1 MSETL
6 SASLPSD
13 LEARITRVLRSLCD
27 RGLTIAT
34 VESCTGGLIASVLT
48 DVEGCGHAFE
58 RGFVTYSEAAK
69 IEDVDVPAALIEA
82 HSAVS
87 AEVAEAMARGGLR
100 RSTADLALS
109 ITGYAGPGADDA
121 EEGLVHLALAIR
133 EGGVICVERH
143 FGPIGRGGV
152 RLATLEA
159 AVGLLERDWSRLDLM
174 ERRSAS
180 DVSSDPEAV

>member
-13 LEARITRVLRSLCD
+13 LEARITRVLQDLCD
-27 RGLTIAT
+27 RDLTIAT

-48 DVEGCGHAFE
+48 DVEGCGHAFD

-69 IEDVDVPAALIEA
+69 IKDVDVPRALIEA
-82 HSAVS
+82 HTAVS
-87 AEVAEAMARGGLR
+87 AEVAQAMALGGLY

-109 ITGYAGPGADDA
+109 VTGYAGPGGDDA
-121 EEGLVHLALAIR
+121 EEGLVHLALARR
-133 EGGVICVERH
+133 EGGVVCTERH
-143 FGPIGRGGV
+143 FGAIGRGGV

-159 AVGLLERDWSRLDLM
+159 AVDLV
-174 ERRSAS
+174 ESALKQ
-180 DVSSDPEAV
+180 A

>member
-6 SASLPSD
+6 SASLPSA
-13 LEARITRVLRSLCD
+13 LERRITRALQTLCE

-69 IEDVDVPAALIEA
+69 IEDLKVPATLIQA
-82 HSAVS
+82 HTAVS
-87 AEVAEAMARGGLR
+87 AEVAEAMALGGLR
-100 RSTADLALS
+100 RSAADLALS
-109 ITGYAGPGADDA
+109 VTGYAGPGGDGA
-121 EEGLVHLALAIR
+121 EEGLVHLALARR
-133 EGGVICVERH
+133 EGQVIRVEHH
-143 FGPIGRGGV
+143 FGPLGRGGV

-159 AVGLLERDWSRLDLM
+159 AINLIE
-174 ERRSAS
+174 SALG
-180 DVSSDPEAV
+180 EA

>member
-13 LEARITRVLRSLCD
+13 LEARITRVLQNLCD

-69 IEDVDVPAALIEA
+69 IKDVDVPRALIEA
-82 HSAVS
+82 RTAVS
-87 AEVAEAMARGGLR
+87 AEVAQAMALGGLC
-100 RSTADLALS
+100 RSTADLASARRPSGPVSSSLGSAIGPPPPALVMSSSLS
-109 ITGYAGPGADDA
+109 RYAITG
-121 EEGLVHLALAIR
+121 R
-133 EGGVICVERH
+133 
-143 FGPIGRGGV
+143 V
-152 RLATLEA
+152 RLAIT
-159 AVGLLERDWSRLDLM
+159 GPRRLTPG
-174 ERRSAS
+174 SG
-180 DVSSDPEAV
+180 